1 MNDINISSK
10 FAPKNKILS
19 PYCASKSN
27 KPQEILT
34 LDESQ
39 QEKGTTKVKG
49 ANVLELNMIF
59 GQKKKKTM
67 APPAL
72 HTHIQRIYTLY
83 GWIYYVE
90 RDRQKLEVGILYTW
104 KKKGLFSSNNNNNQ
118 LGHKSL
124 IWKKNVV
131 NFFFEL

>member
-1 MNDINISSK
+1 MEKCLNMNDINISSK

-59 GQKKKKTM
+59 GQKKKNRGPSHF
-67 APPAL
+67 AY
-72 HTHIQRIYTLY
+72 THIQRIYTLY

-90 RDRQKLEVGILYTW
+90 RDRQKLEVGILHTW

-124 IWKKNVV
+124 SWKKMW
-131 NFFFEL
+131 

>member
-59 GQKKKKTM
+59 GQKEKK
-67 APPAL
+67 PWPIPL
-72 HTHIQRIYTLY
+72 CIQRIYTLY

-90 RDRQKLEVGILYTW
+90 RDRQKLEVGILHTW

-124 IWKKNVV
+124 SWKKMW
-131 NFFFEL
+131 

>member
-1 MNDINISSK
+1 MEKCLNMNDINISSK
-10 FAPKNKILS
+10 FENKILS

-59 GQKKKKTM
+59 GQK
-67 APPAL
+67 L
-72 HTHIQRIYTLY
+72 IQISK
-83 GWIYYVE
+83 E
-90 RDRQKLEVGILYTW
+90 
-104 KKKGLFSSNNNNNQ
+104 
-118 LGHKSL
+118 
-124 IWKKNVV
+124 NVCQ
-131 NFFFEL
+131 

>member
-1 MNDINISSK
+1 MFIFSFFLFFFFRIQKIVQMEKCLNMNDINISSK

-59 GQKKKKTM
+59 GQKKKK
-67 APPAL
+67 PWPL
-72 HTHIQRIYTLY
+72 PLCIHT
-83 GWIYYVE
+83 YV
-90 RDRQKLEVGILYTW
+90 
-104 KKKGLFSSNNNNNQ
+104 
-118 LGHKSL
+118 
-124 IWKKNVV
+124 
-131 NFFFEL
+131 

>member
-1 MNDINISSK
+1 MFIFSFFLFFFFRIQKIVQMEKCLNMNDINISSK

-59 GQKKKKTM
+59 GQKKKNRGPSRF
-67 APPAL
+67 AY
-72 HTHIQRIYTLY
+72 THIENIYII
-83 GWIYYVE
+83 WM
-90 RDRQKLEVGILYTW
+90 DILCREGQT
-104 KKKGLFSSNNNNNQ
+104 
-118 LGHKSL
+118 
-124 IWKKNVV
+124 
-131 NFFFEL
+131 EA

>member
-1 MNDINISSK
+1 MEKCLNMNDINISSK

-59 GQKKKKTM
+59 GQKKKK
-67 APPAL
+67 PWPL
-72 HTHIQRIYTLY
+72 PLCIHTYREIENIYIIWMDILCR
-83 GWIYYVE
+83 E
-90 RDRQKLEVGILYTW
+90 RQTEA
-104 KKKGLFSSNNNNNQ
+104 
-118 LGHKSL
+118 
-124 IWKKNVV
+124 
-131 NFFFEL
+131 

>member
-1 MNDINISSK
+1 MFIFSFFLFFFFRIQKIVQMEKCLNMNDINISSK

-59 GQKKKKTM
+59 GQKKKNRGPSRF
-67 APPAL
+67 AY
-72 HTHIQRIYTLY
+72 THIENIYIIWMDILCR
-83 GWIYYVE
+83 E
-90 RDRQKLEVGILYTW
+90 RQTEA
-104 KKKGLFSSNNNNNQ
+104 
-118 LGHKSL
+118 
-124 IWKKNVV
+124 
-131 NFFFEL
+131 

>member
-1 MNDINISSK
+1 MFIFSFFLFFFFRIQKIVQMEKCLNMNDINISSK

-59 GQKKKKTM
+59 GQKKKNRGPSRF
-67 APPAL
+67 AY
-72 HTHIQRIYTLY
+72 THIENIYIIWMDILCR
-83 GWIYYVE
+83 E
-90 RDRQKLEVGILYTW
+90 RQTEAWGRYITHMEE
-104 KKKGLFSSNNNNNQ
+104 KGV
-118 LGHKSL
+118 
-124 IWKKNVV
+124 I
-131 NFFFEL
+131 FF

>member
-72 HTHIQRIYTLY
+72 HIENIYIIWMDILCR
-83 GWIYYVE
+83 E
-90 RDRQKLEVGILYTW
+90 RQTEA
-104 KKKGLFSSNNNNNQ
+104 
-118 LGHKSL
+118 
-124 IWKKNVV
+124 
-131 NFFFEL
+131 

>member
-59 GQKKKKTM
+59 GQKKKNHGPSRF
-67 APPAL
+67 AY
-72 HTHIQRIYTLY
+72 THIENIYIIWMDILCR
-83 GWIYYVE
+83 E
-90 RDRQKLEVGILYTW
+90 RQTEA
-104 KKKGLFSSNNNNNQ
+104 
-118 LGHKSL
+118 
-124 IWKKNVV
+124 
-131 NFFFEL
+131 

>member
-1 MNDINISSK
+1 MFIFSFFLFFFFRIQKIVQMEKCLNMNDINISSK
-10 FAPKNKILS
+10 FAPKNKILF

-59 GQKKKKTM
+59 GQKKKNRGPSRF
-67 APPAL
+67 AY
-72 HTHIQRIYTLY
+72 THIENIYII
-83 GWIYYVE
+83 WM
-90 RDRQKLEVGILYTW
+90 DILCREGQT
-104 KKKGLFSSNNNNNQ
+104 
-118 LGHKSL
+118 
-124 IWKKNVV
+124 
-131 NFFFEL
+131 EA

>member
-1 MNDINISSK
+1 MSEYEWHKYISSK

-27 KPQEILT
+27 NPQEILT

-59 GQKKKKTM
+59 GQKKKNRGPSRF
-67 APPAL
+67 AY
-72 HTHIQRIYTLY
+72 THIENIYII
-83 GWIYYVE
+83 WM
-90 RDRQKLEVGILYTW
+90 DILCREGQTEAWGRYITHMEE
-104 KKKGLFSSNNNNNQ
+104 KGV
-118 LGHKSL
+118 
-124 IWKKNVV
+124 I
-131 NFFFEL
+131 FF